1 MGQGPLVPEVTV
13 RQVCPVR
20 VCSGARRPG
29 RRRAWALQS
38 APLGPRGQRH
48 LRWGDRRDT
57 AAGSPPTAWD
67 SQGTGQGLRRRQ
79 RLTIFL

>member
-48 LRWGDRRDT
+48 LRWGDRRALAKAEGHCDW
-57 AAGSPPTAWD
+57 ALVARSPPTAL
-67 SQGTGQGLRRRQ
+67 G
-79 RLTIFL
+79 